1 MYPAKQASG
10 IKTKPTTPHGA
21 FQSIPRS
28 LATIFAIVFGSLI
41 LSACTTT
48 TPETTTAAPTTT
60 EATINEYMVGIG
72 DQLAIS
78 VWRNPDLSVEVPVR
92 PDGKVSVPLAGDLMA
107 AGKTPMQLAND
118 ITSKLSNFLKGPQ
131 VTVIVTNP
139 ASSDF
144 QRRVRITGAVNTP
157 VSLPYREGMTVLDL
171 VLLANGLNDY
181 AAAQNATLYRKS
193 AGKVTAYPVNLD
205 HLLNKG
211 KLETNYPLQPSD
223 VLSVP
228 ERLF

>member
-1 MYPAKQASG
+1 MYPAKHASG
-10 IKTKPTTPHGA
+10 IKTKPTTPNGA
-21 FQSIPRS
+21 TRS
-28 LATIFAIVFGSLI
+28 LATILAIAAGAMMMNACSTFAPKSKSV
-41 LSACTTT
+41 
-48 TPETTTAAPTTT
+48 AAPTVSQDAIT
-60 EATINEYMVGIG
+60 EYMVGIG
-72 DQLAIS
+72 DQLSIS
-78 VWRNPDLSVEVPVR
+78 VWRNPDLSVEIPVR
-92 PDGKVSVPLAGDLMA
+92 PDGKVSVPLAGDMMA

-118 ITSKLSNFLKGPQ
+118 ITGKLSNFLKGPQ

-144 QRRVRITGAVNTP
+144 QRRVRITGAVDTP

-171 VLLANGLNDY
+171 VLLANGLNDF
-181 AAAQNATLYRKS
+181 AAGQNATLYRKS

>member
-1 MYPAKQASG
+1 MHPAKKNHG
-10 IKTKPTTPHGA
+10 TTARPA
-21 FQSIPRS
+21 NRKNIFQSLYRS
-28 LATIFAIVFGSLI
+28 LATIIVIVSGSAILG
-41 LSACTTT
+41 ACTTT
-48 TPETTTAAPTTT
+48 TPQSTATPTTSS
-60 EATINEYMVGIG
+60 ATITEYTVGIG

-78 VWRNPDLSVEVPVR
+78 VWRNPDLSVEIPVR
-92 PDGKVSVPLAGDLMA
+92 PDGKVSVPLAGDMLA
-107 AGKTPMQLAND
+107 AGKTPMQLSND
-118 ITSKLSNFLKGPQ
+118 ITAKLSNFLKGPQ

-144 QRRVRITGAVNTP
+144 QRRVRVTGAVNTP
-157 VSLPYREGMTVLDL
+157 MSLPHREGMTVLDL
-171 VLLANGLNDY
+171 VLLANGLNDF
-181 AAAQNATLYRKS
+181 AAGQNATLYRKS

>member
-1 MYPAKQASG
+1 MHAANKASG
-10 IKTKPTTPHGA
+10 KANKPSKLQGHLQSLIK
-21 FQSIPRS
+21 S
-28 LATIFAIVFGSLI
+28 LAIIAAIA
-41 LSACTTT
+41 LSTGFLTACSNSKPKTSA
-48 TPETTTAAPTTT
+48 AAPAAT
-60 EATINEYMVGIG
+60 EAVITEYTVGIG

-118 ITSKLSNFLKGPQ
+118 ITAQLSNFLKGPQ

-144 QRRVRITGAVNTP
+144 QRRVRVTGAVNNP

-171 VLLANGLNDY
+171 VLLAEGLNDF
-181 AAAQNATLYRKS
+181 AAGQNATLYRRS

-211 KLETNYPLQPSD
+211 KLEDNYPLQPSD